1 MIIKLSLNINL
12 EVYKEN
18 VSKELNYMYSK
29 DLFENARNILA
40 DTNWRIVEYEIYII
54 ESWAKFFDIFDGVVR
69 L

>member
-1 MIIKLSLNINL
+1 
-12 EVYKEN
+12 
-18 VSKELNYMYSK
+18 MYSK